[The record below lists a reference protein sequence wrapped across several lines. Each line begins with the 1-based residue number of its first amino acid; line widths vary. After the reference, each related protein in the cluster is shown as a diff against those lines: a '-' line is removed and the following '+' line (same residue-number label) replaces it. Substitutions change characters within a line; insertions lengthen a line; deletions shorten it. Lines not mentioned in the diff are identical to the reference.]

1 MLIYYNVS
9 RIQKGI
15 QIFFFYVTRRKDYQP
30 ILELLQIFE
39 MKYSFAISECSTSFC
54 YKYVS

>member
-1 MLIYYNVS
+1 MLIYNIS

-39 MKYSFAISECSTSFC
+39 MKYSFAISGCSTSFF

>member
-1 MLIYYNVS
+1 MLIYNIS

-15 QIFFFYVTRRKDYQP
+15 QIFFFYAKRRKDYQP

-39 MKYSFAISECSTSFC
+39 MKYLFATSGWSTIFC
-54 YKYVS
+54 YEYVP